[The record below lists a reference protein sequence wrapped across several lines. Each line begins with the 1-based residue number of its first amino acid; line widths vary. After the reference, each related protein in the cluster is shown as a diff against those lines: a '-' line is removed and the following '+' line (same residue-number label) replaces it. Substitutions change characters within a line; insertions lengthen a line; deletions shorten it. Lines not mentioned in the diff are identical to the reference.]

1 MFPSACL
8 FIWFLFVGFVV
19 GGDVFVVVYPN
30 GLPFGFSCCVRDQ
43 QLGIG
48 RHRMRLLIRD

>member
-1 MFPSACL
+1 MFRSACL
-8 FIWFLFVGFVV
+8 FICFLFVGFVV
-19 GGDVFVVVYPN
+19 DGGVFVVVYLN

-48 RHRMRLLIRD
+48 RHRMRLNIRA